1 MSSPTAL
8 FHSLLETTG
17 WSCLASAVQCMH
29 AEGAVIQA
37 SGEADVDG
45 ARHAFARLLRR
56 LLTLPEPGRGQ
67 HIALTIEPH
76 ATHEQWTRRFARG
89 CMRSTLHP
97 DGSTSLRERLGPVAL
112 HFTLRCDDNAI
123 DWQLHH
129 VTLLGLP
136 LPRALCG
143 QVLSRSGARDG
154 RYTFDIDVH
163 LPLLGQ
169 LVAYRGWLEIDHV
182 R

>member
-1 MSSPTAL
+1 MTSPTAL
-8 FHSLLETTG
+8 FRSLLGTTD
-17 WSCLASAVQCMH
+17 WSRLAPAVQRMH
-29 AEGAVIQA
+29 AEGSVIEA
-37 SGEADVDG
+37 SGLAEVDG
-45 ARHAFARLLRR
+45 ARHLFARLLRR
-56 LLTLPEPGRGQ
+56 LLTLPEPGYGQ
-67 HIALTIEPH
+67 RIALTIERH
-76 ATHEQWTRRFARG
+76 ATHERWTRRFARG

-97 DGSTSLRERLGPVAL
+97 GGATPLREALGPVSL
-112 HFTLRCDDNAI
+112 HFSLQGNDDAI
-123 DWQLHH
+123 DWQLYR

-136 LPRALCG
+136 LPRALHG
-143 QVLSRSGARDG
+143 RVRSRSGACDG

>member
-1 MSSPTAL
+1 MPSATAL
-8 FHSLLETTG
+8 FRSLLDTAD
-17 WSCLASAVQCMH
+17 WASLAPAVQRMH
-29 AEGAVIQA
+29 AKGRVIHA

-67 HIALTIEPH
+67 HIALTIERH
-76 ATHEQWTRRFARG
+76 STHEQWTRRFARG

-97 DGSTSLRERLGPVAL
+97 GGPTSLREALGPVAL
-112 HFTLRCDDNAI
+112 HFTLRRDDDAI
-123 DWQLHH
+123 DWQLCR

-136 LPRALCG
+136 LPRMLCG
-143 QVLSRSGARDG
+143 QVLSRSGAQDG
-154 RYTFDIDVH
+154 RYTFDIDVR

-169 LVAYRGWLEIDHV
+169 LIAYRGWLEIDHV
-182 R
+182 L